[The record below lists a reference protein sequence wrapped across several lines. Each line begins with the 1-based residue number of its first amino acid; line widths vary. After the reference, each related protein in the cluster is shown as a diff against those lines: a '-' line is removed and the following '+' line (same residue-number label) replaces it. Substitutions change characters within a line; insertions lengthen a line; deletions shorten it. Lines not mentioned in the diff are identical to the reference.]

1 MRYLLLSTPILVVAS
16 LASTAHAQS
25 PQAEQPAIAAP
36 QAAAE
41 PSADQAATDAV
52 ATKPID
58 TLFEALKRE
67 RNQEKARGIANQ
79 IIADLNDSGS
89 ATVNL
94 LMQWSAD
101 AIKKK
106 NNAAA
111 LDFLDRVTL
120 LDPAYTEGWNR
131 RATLHYTL
139 GDRRKS
145 MADIA
150 EVLKREPRH
159 FGALAGMAGIL
170 TESGDDQLAL
180 KAWER
185 YLAVYP
191 ADRDAQEAVSKLSE
205 KIAGSRT

>member
-1 MRYLLLSTPILVVAS
+1 MRHLLLSTPILALAV
-16 LASTAHAQS
+16 LASSVYAQGQQAEPPPTAV
-25 PQAEQPAIAAP
+25 PQALAADANPPASSTA
-36 QAAAE
+36 
-41 PSADQAATDAV
+41 
-52 ATKPID
+52 KPID
-58 TLFEALKRE
+58 TLFDALKRE
-67 RNQEKARGIANQ
+67 RNPEKAKGVAGQ
-79 IIADLNDSGS
+79 IIAEMNDSGS

-94 LMQWSAD
+94 LMQWSAES
-101 AIKKK
+101 IKEKK
-106 NNAAA
+106 NAAA

-120 LDPAYTEGWNR
+120 LDPTFTEGWNR
-131 RATLHYTL
+131 RATLHYTM

-170 TESGDDQLAL
+170 MEADEDDLAL

-185 YLAVYP
+185 YLSVYP

-205 KIAGSRT
+205 KIAGNRT

>member
-1 MRYLLLSTPILVVAS
+1 MRYLLLSTPILALAALAPVAN
-16 LASTAHAQS
+16 AQ
-25 PQAEQPAIAAP
+25 AP
-36 QAAAE
+36 QAAPPPVAAPQPPAPPAE
-41 PSADQAATDAV
+41 SAVPAPSTA
-52 ATKPID
+52 KPLD

-67 RNQEKARGIANQ
+67 RDPEKAKGIASQ
-79 IIADLNDSGS
+79 IIAEMNDSGS

-94 LMQWSAD
+94 LMQWSAE
-101 AIKKK
+101 AIKEKK
-106 NNAAA
+106 NAAA

-120 LDPAYTEGWNR
+120 LDPAFAEGWNR
-131 RATLHYTL
+131 RATLHYTM

-159 FGALAGMAGIL
+159 FGALAGLAGIL
-170 TESGDDQLAL
+170 MEAEDDELAL

-185 YLAVYP
+185 YLNVYP

-205 KIAGSRT
+205 KIAGNRT

>member
-1 MRYLLLSTPILVVAS
+1 MRYLLLSTPILAVAS

-25 PQAEQPAIAAP
+25 PQAEQPAIATP

-41 PSADQAATDAV
+41 PSADQAATDAI
-52 ATKPID
+52 ATKPIN

-120 LDPAYTEGWNR
+120 LAPAYTEGWNR

-170 TESGDDQLAL
+170 TESGDNQLAL

>member
-1 MRYLLLSTPILVVAS
+1 MRYLLLSTPILALAALAPVAN
-16 LASTAHAQS
+16 AQ
-25 PQAEQPAIAAP
+25 AP
-36 QAAAE
+36 QAAPPPVAAPQPPAPPAE
-41 PSADQAATDAV
+41 SAVPAPSTA
-52 ATKPID
+52 KPLD

-67 RNQEKARGIANQ
+67 RDPEKAKGIASQ
-79 IIADLNDSGS
+79 IIAEMNDSGS

-94 LMQWSAD
+94 LMQWSAE
-101 AIKKK
+101 AIKEKK
-106 NNAAA
+106 NAAA

-120 LDPAYTEGWNR
+120 LDPGFAEGWNR
-131 RATLHYTL
+131 RATLHYTM

-159 FGALAGMAGIL
+159 FGALAGLAGIL
-170 TESGDDQLAL
+170 MEADDDELAL

-185 YLAVYP
+185 YLNVYP

-205 KIAGSRT
+205 KIAGNRT